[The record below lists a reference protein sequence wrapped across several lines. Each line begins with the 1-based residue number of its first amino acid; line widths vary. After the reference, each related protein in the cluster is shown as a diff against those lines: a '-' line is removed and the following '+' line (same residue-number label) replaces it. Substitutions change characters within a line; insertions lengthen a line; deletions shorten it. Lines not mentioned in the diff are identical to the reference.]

1 MSARLTAKETIRTAP
16 FARRPSRVTSSR
28 ARSAPT
34 RAMAKEIISTDTS
47 AAAAGPYNQA
57 VKVGNTVYVSGQIGL
72 TPAMEFAGDSIEE
85 QTEQVMKNIGEVLA
99 AAGATYEDVV
109 KTTIMLADMSDF
121 KTVNAIY
128 GKRFPENSPARATI
142 EAKGLPL
149 GALVEIDAIAVV
161 DAVDGGPARARARRR
176 RETRL
181 VDDSSSENSTRRD
194 VPSRE
199 CFNSIRS
206 VLFFP
211 RRTSSSRVV
220 ARAEGRRRACPCT
233 PHQS

>member
-1 MSARLTAKETIRTAP
+1 MSVRFTAKEIIRTAP

-28 ARSAPT
+28 ARSAPP

-161 DAVDGGPARARARRR
+161 DA
-176 RETRL
+176 
-181 VDDSSSENSTRRD
+181 
-194 VPSRE
+194 
-199 CFNSIRS
+199 
-206 VLFFP
+206 
-211 RRTSSSRVV
+211 
-220 ARAEGRRRACPCT
+220 
-233 PHQS
+233 

>member
-128 GKRFPENSPARATI
+128 GKRFPENSPARYHVRATHRQRDHSHRPVR
-142 EAKGLPL
+142 ASPL
-149 GALVEIDAIAVV
+149 ARDLLSRALRTDARHGQGNHQHRHI
-161 DAVDGGPARARARRR
+161 RRR
-176 RETRL
+176 RG
-181 VDDSSSENSTRRD
+181 
-194 VPSRE
+194 
-199 CFNSIRS
+199 S
-206 VLFFP
+206 V
-211 RRTSSSRVV
+211 
-220 ARAEGRRRACPCT
+220 
-233 PHQS
+233 